1 MLALLNRH
9 WQQSAYLSVALTTLI
24 LGGGGL
30 FSPSYGLAP
39 YSSDALSQATSDH
52 DSSTDLSRSS
62 DLAFC
67 QTALSAAFDPILNAP
82 TFNSARWGVVVQ
94 PLNQSTPW
102 YSRNANTL
110 LIPAS
115 NIKLFT
121 TAAALE
127 ITNGRSNAQFLSR
140 LLDQIRIINLN
151 SNNSQADSLL
161 GSLGGQVAVRNALIS
176 LGIDPES
183 YRQADGSGLSRSNLT
198 QPAAIVSL
206 LRAMHGNPEFYSSLP
221 IAGRSGT
228 LRNRFNGTAA
238 QGQVFAKT
246 GTLNG
251 VRALSGYLE
260 HPTHGTLVFSIV
272 VNQPGQSGT
281 VLVNTIDR
289 LVLALMQLE
298 SCG

>member
-1 MLALLNRH
+1 MLPLLNRR
-9 WQQSAYLSVALTTLI
+9 WQRSAYLGAALTALLLTS
-24 LGGGGL
+24 GGL
-30 FSPSYGLAP
+30 FSPSYGLDSPDDLQQAAFSNLSAP
-39 YSSDALSQATSDH
+39 ALSQG
-52 DSSTDLSRSS
+52 S

-67 QTALSAAFDPILNAP
+67 QAALSAAFDPILNAP
-82 TFNSARWGVVVQ
+82 TFRSARWGVVVQ
-94 PLNQSTPW
+94 PLDQATSW

-127 ITNGRSNAQFLSR
+127 ITNGRGNAQFLSR

-161 GSLGGQVAVRNALIS
+161 GSLGGQVAVRNALIP
-176 LGIDPES
+176 LGIDPDA

-206 LRAMHGNPEFYSSLP
+206 LRAMHGNSEFYRSLP
-221 IAGRSGT
+221 VAGRSGT

-238 QGQVFAKT
+238 QGRVFAKT

-260 HPTHGTLVFSIV
+260 HPTHGTLVFSIM

>member
-1 MLALLNRH
+1 MLSLLNRR
-9 WQQSAYLSVALTTLI
+9 WQRSAYLGAALTTL
-24 LGGGGL
+24 LLSGGSL
-30 FSPSYGLAP
+30 FSPSYGL
-39 YSSDALSQATSDH
+39 
-52 DSSTDLSRSS
+52 DSPDNPQQSVSS
-62 DLAFC
+62 DLSTPELSRGSDPAFC
-67 QTALSAAFDPILNAP
+67 QAALSAAFDPILNAP
-82 TFNSARWGVVVQ
+82 TFNSARWGLVVE
-94 PLNQSTPW
+94 PLGQATPW

-127 ITNGRSNAQFLSR
+127 ITNGRGNPQFLSR

-151 SNNSQADSLL
+151 SNNGQADSLL
-161 GSLGGQVAVRNALIS
+161 GSLGGQVAVRNALIP
-176 LGIDPES
+176 LGIDPDS
-183 YRQADGSGLSRSNLT
+183 YRQTDGSGLSRSNLT

-206 LRAMHGNPEFYSSLP
+206 LRAMHGNPEFYRSLP
-221 IAGRSGT
+221 VAGRSGT
-228 LRNRFNGTAA
+228 LRNRFTGTAA
-238 QGQVFAKT
+238 QGRVFAKT

-260 HPTHGTLVFSIV
+260 HPTHGTLIFSIV